1 MNTVFGQVR
10 EDLNNGLLVLFSGTP
25 CQTAGLSSFVGK
37 RLQDRLF
44 LMDIVCHGVPG
55 PFIWRDYLDY
65 LEAKEGMRITAVN
78 FRDKKRFGWR
88 SHVESFLFA
97 NTYTNTFYTH
107 IMLRR
112 SCGECPYTNTHR
124 PSDITVA
131 DFWGIENTS
140 AADLG
145 ADNKGCSLILVNTD
159 KGENW
164 FEQVKG
170 NMEYKAIPLE
180 DCLQPQLCHPSILH
194 PERIA
199 FEKDYAR
206 LGFERTLKKYGLLG
220 WKAEVKAFRRRLV
233 GFVLGLLSVGLK
245 QNVKK

>member
-1 MNTVFGQVR
+1 MELIEPT
-10 EDLNNGLLVLFSGTP
+10 
-25 CQTAGLSSFVGK
+25 
-37 RLQDRLF
+37 
-44 LMDIVCHGVPG
+44 
-55 PFIWRDYLDY
+55 
-65 LEAKEGMRITAVN
+65 
-78 FRDKKRFGWR
+78 
-88 SHVESFLFA
+88 
-97 NTYTNTFYTH
+97 TNTFYTH

-145 ADNKGCSLILVNTD
+145 ADNKGCSWILVNTD

-245 QNVKK
+245 QNVKKVIRRK